1 MKLRTAKTLQIL
13 TGIYLVL
20 YVIGIV
26 SSLLNSELSFLNL
39 SDNLFLLL
47 FLIFISGFVLC
58 WKQEKIAGIILMIW
72 NAGIWAY
79 GLFLNRHQDG
89 GMFCVMAVPVLV
101 LGTLL
106 ILRWYKS
113 SVSPQPS
120 VQQQWKFILRVLL
133 INYLVLYIIVVIS
146 EITNGKHTDYFSL
159 PYILFP
165 MLLLIFCTG
174 FILSWKREFLA
185 GLLFIFW
192 YAILTLGS
200 VTSFEFR
207 GSGPWIL
214 FGVPI
219 LLQGLFYIKNHFQYK
234 PG

>member
-133 INYLVLYIIVVIS
+133 INYLVLYIIVRFLRLQTVSIL
-146 EITNGKHTDYFSL
+146 ITLAYLIFYSQCC
-159 PYILFP
+159 FW
-165 MLLLIFCTG
+165 IFCTG

-192 YAILTLGS
+192 YN
-200 VTSFEFR
+200 FD
-207 GSGPWIL
+207 SGL
-214 FGVPI
+214 SYQF
-219 LLQGLFYIKNHFQYK
+219 
-234 PG
+234 